1 MIERVPNPQN
11 MIVTMDRSYKG
22 FNMIEHCNRS
32 EIKYLIRCK
41 VGRGAIKEIQQL
53 PDHECDRQ
61 LECQVTTSNHYY
73 TQCKKDP
80 QRPHLANH
88 VRQHYKTQRSK
99 NTRDKRWDFEWLSN
113 VKFRVVKFQLST
125 GEWEVL
131 ITNLNQQECSLV
143 ELKQLYH
150 LRWGI
155 ETAFSHIKY
164 DLNGIQLQSHSDQS
178 VLIELT
184 AHFTMYNIISQI
196 KRQVVITK
204 TNLKYQYQVK
214 FNIAVQ
220 LAHEA
225 LNRSV
230 DYQELLG
237 AMAQNVEPIRPNR
250 HDRRK

>member
-1 MIERVPNPQN
+1 M
-11 MIVTMDRSYKG
+11 
-22 FNMIEHCNRS
+22 
-32 EIKYLIRCK
+32 
-41 VGRGAIKEIQQL
+41 
-53 PDHECDRQ
+53 
-61 LECQVTTSNHYY
+61 
-73 TQCKKDP
+73 
-80 QRPHLANH
+80 
-88 VRQHYKTQRSK
+88 
-99 NTRDKRWDFEWLSN
+99 
-113 VKFRVVKFQLST
+113 
-125 GEWEVL
+125 
-131 ITNLNQQECSLV
+131 
-143 ELKQLYH
+143 
-150 LRWGI
+150 
-155 ETAFSHIKY
+155 
-164 DLNGIQLQSHSDQS
+164 
-178 VLIELT
+178 LIELT